1 MYFFGNVVNPG
12 TFIIN
17 GNIVRPEE
25 TVKLLGVHIDNK
37 LDFGHHVSHI
47 CQKAGKQVI
56 MNLISYYCTAHLYH
70 ATSTTA
76 VFYGI
81 SAITLIL

>member
-1 MYFFGNVVNPG
+1 
-12 TFIIN
+12 
-17 GNIVRPEE
+17 
-25 TVKLLGVHIDNK
+25 
-37 LDFGHHVSHI
+37 
-47 CQKAGKQVI
+47 

-81 SAITLIL
+81 SAITLIHLKYKSCKRRLYDIL